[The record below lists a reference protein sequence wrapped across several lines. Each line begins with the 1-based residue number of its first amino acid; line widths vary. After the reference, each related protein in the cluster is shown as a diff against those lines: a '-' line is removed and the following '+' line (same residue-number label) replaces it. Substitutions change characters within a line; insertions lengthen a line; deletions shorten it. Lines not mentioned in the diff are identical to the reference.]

1 MTYPPLKA
9 IEQAKDYLDC
19 LLSDGIQTEE
29 FFRYI
34 MPTNNPHILADFLK
48 TGTNSAKMTQT
59 VLAKHGK
66 DYTKANSKLLSLCNL
81 YGWMQNKQVY
91 QPDKDFLELLLET
104 PLMAFNYQTLRNMPY
119 KNIYIDISSTS
130 SHEIHG
136 AFVYISEIAEISV
149 IDIILVKSD
158 NTLQHSYYLVNHRD
172 DEYHLKEVPKRDIS
186 QEIMSIW
193 QMFLYLCS
201 ENANVEKNQETE
213 KTYHPGKTIKN
224 KFSEIRK
231 WDVGIRI
238 GSSIR
243 QYKKDTERDNKTP
256 HTINH
261 RKSPRPHMRKA
272 HWHKY
277 MTGKGRK
284 IPVIRWIEP
293 TFVLTKNCEN
303 MPVTIHPVV

>member
-1 MTYPPLKA
+1 MIYQPLAA
-9 IEQAKDYLDC
+9 IKQAESYLNC
-19 LLSDGIQTEE
+19 LLDDGIQTED
-29 FFRYI
+29 FLNYI
-34 MPTNNPHILADFLK
+34 MPANNPNMLADFIK
-48 TGTNSAKMTQT
+48 TGTNSAKMTQSI
-59 VLAKHGK
+59 LAKHK
-66 DYTKANSKLLSLCNL
+66 PDYAKANSTLLSLCNL

-91 QPDKDFLELLLET
+91 QPDNDFLELLLET
-104 PLMAFNYQTLRNMPY
+104 PLMSFNYQSLRNMPY
-119 KNIYIDISSTS
+119 KNIYIDISSAS
-130 SHEIHG
+130 NEIHG
-136 AFVYISEIAEISV
+136 AFVYISEITDVSI
-149 IDIILVKSD
+149 IDIILVKPD
-158 NTLQHSYYLVNHRD
+158 NSLQHSYYLVNHMEN
-172 DEYHLKEVPKRDIS
+172 EYHLQEVPKRDIS

-243 QYKKDTERDNKTP
+243 QYKKDTEQDNKTT

-293 TFVLTKNCEN
+293 TFVLTKSCEN
-303 MPVTIHPVV
+303 LPVTVHPVV